1 MCGEPESKKPRLFYY
16 EEAVDAWIP
25 VPENEVT
32 GIIDIDHFSND
43 GEVIELQFK
52 RFDMTD
58 KEFENMPEA

>member
-1 MCGEPESKKPRLFYY
+1 MCGEQSKKPRLFYY